1 MEEAKL
7 TPMIRQYLQIKG
19 RYQDAILFF
28 RLGDFYEMFF
38 EDAER
43 ASKVLDIALTSR
55 NRSNESAVPLCGV
68 PYHAATPY
76 IGRLLDAGF
85 KVAICEQVEDPKLA
99 KGVVRREVVR
109 VISPGTI
116 TEAESLDA
124 RGNNYLVAVSLGKK
138 DYGLA
143 VTDVTTGEFR
153 MTQVPDLAGLLD
165 EIGRIQPS
173 EILWGEAESAVHER
187 LRREFPDV
195 HFTPVR
201 DFGAAAQAAERLKRC
216 GLASDLGE
224 EWSEGARA
232 ARAIVSY
239 LEETVPDSLKILREL
254 QVYRASEYV
263 LIDAHTRDNLELLR
277 DLHGEKKGS
286 LLGVL
291 DRTQTPMGARL
302 LRRWILYPLLDE
314 QAIRKRQD
322 GIEELAGDYQERQNL
337 REALKKIQDL
347 ERLGGRAASGNA
359 TPRDLAAVRET
370 LLGLLPIR
378 ERLAGLSAE
387 IFVQLR
393 TQIRELPEAVELIA
407 RAVAEDPPATVKN
420 GGFIRA
426 GYHAELDELRALRSD
441 AKDWIARLE
450 SRERKRT
457 GINSLKVRYNRV
469 FGYYIEISNANLKLV
484 PDDYMRKQTL
494 VNGER
499 YITPDLKEYETKVL
513 NSEEEI
519 LRIETALFEDV
530 RRKIAAFYDP
540 MKQTSQALAV
550 LDVLISLAEA
560 AESCHLTRPKVDSGV
575 TISIREGRHPVVEAA
590 LGRAAFVPNDCRL
603 DPDSMQILILTG
615 PNMAG
620 KSTYMRQVALITLM
634 AQMGSFV
641 PAAEA
646 HIGLADRIFTR
657 IGASDSLSR
666 GESTFMVEMKET
678 AHILREMT
686 PRSLILLDEV
696 GRGTSTFDGISIA
709 WSVAEYLHD
718 LPQRPRTLF
727 ATHYHELT
735 DLALTKER
743 VKNFTFAVKEWKGEV
758 IFLRSLVAG
767 ATNRSYGIHVA
778 RLAGLP
784 QEVIERAKGILHN
797 LEGGELDPRG
807 KPRIAGGSRPEEPGQ
822 LMLFQPSTDLLREQL
837 KKIDTSAMTPLEAL
851 NVLDALVKD
860 VNKEEV

>member
-1 MEEAKL
+1 MEEAKI
-7 TPMIRQYLQIKG
+7 TPMLRQYLQIKG

-55 NRSNESAVPLCGV
+55 NRSNDSPVPLCGV

-116 TEAESLDA
+116 TEADSLDA

-153 MTQVPDLAGLLD
+153 MTQVPDFAGLLD

-173 EILWGEAESAVHER
+173 EILWEEADSAVHER
-187 LRREFPDV
+187 LRREFAEV

-201 DFGAAAQAAERLKRC
+201 DFGGAAQAAERLKSC

-224 EWSEGARA
+224 EWREGARA

-239 LEETVPDSLKILREL
+239 LEETVPDSLKILREM

-263 LIDAHTRDNLELLR
+263 LIDARTRDNLELLR
-277 DLHGEKKGS
+277 DLHGERKGS

-291 DRTQTPMGARL
+291 DRTRTSMGARL

-314 QAIRKRQD
+314 RAIRKRQD

-337 REALKKIQDL
+337 GEALKKIQDL

-370 LLGLLPIR
+370 LLGLPAIR
-378 ERLAGLSAE
+378 ERLAGLAAA
-387 IFVQLR
+387 IFVETR
-393 TQIRELPEAVELIA
+393 NQICELPEAVELIT
-407 RAVAEDPPATVKN
+407 RAIAGDPPATVKN

-426 GYHAELDELRALRSD
+426 GYHAELDELRALRGD

-469 FGYYIEISNANLKLV
+469 FGYYIEISNANLKLA

-499 YITPDLKEYETKVL
+499 YITPELKEYETKVL

-519 LRIETALFEDV
+519 LRIETALFDDV
-530 RRKIAAFYDP
+530 RRKIAAFYDS

-560 AESCHLTRPKVDSGV
+560 AESCHLARPKVDSGV

-590 LGRAAFVPNDCRL
+590 LGRTGFVPNDCCL
-603 DPDSMQILILTG
+603 EPDSTQILILTG

-641 PAAEA
+641 PATEA
-646 HIGLADRIFTR
+646 HIGLVDRIFTR

-709 WSVAEYLHD
+709 WSVAEYLHG

-758 IFLRSLVAG
+758 IFLRSLMEG

-784 QEVIERAKGILHN
+784 QEVIERAKQILHN
-797 LEGGELDPRG
+797 LEGGELDPHG
-807 KPRIAGGSRPEEPGQ
+807 KPRIAGGSRPEDPGQ
-822 LMLFQPSTDLLREQL
+822 LMLFQPTTDLLREQL
-837 KKIDTSAMTPLEAL
+837 RKIDTSAMTPIEAL